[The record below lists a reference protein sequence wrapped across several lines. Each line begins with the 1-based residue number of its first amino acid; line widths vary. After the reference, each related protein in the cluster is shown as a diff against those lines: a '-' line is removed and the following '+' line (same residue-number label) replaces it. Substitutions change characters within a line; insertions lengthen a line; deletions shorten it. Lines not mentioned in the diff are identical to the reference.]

1 MLFMTKPI
9 YNTGKFV
16 CMDSGF
22 CVATGIIA
30 LHKRGAY
37 GQSLI
42 KKQGK
47 YWPKHVPGSV
57 LELEFLDSELGV
69 AKTYVQTIE
78 DTKFLIHCHKDDR
91 YVCKIMST
99 HGLMTPVEDHT
110 TYRYIRGEQKSFTY
124 CKLMSCHNHAKHWV
138 DDVKN

>member
-9 YNTGKFV
+9 HNTGKVV

-22 CVATGIIA
+22 CIVTGKTA
-30 LHKRGAY
+30 LHKRGVY

-78 DTKFLIHCHKDDR
+78 DTKFLIHFHKDDR
-91 YVCKIMST
+91 YFCKIMSM

-110 TYRYIRGEQKSFTY
+110 TYRYVGGEWMSFKY
-124 CKLMSCHNHAKHWV
+124 C
-138 DDVKN
+138 